1 MPNKE
6 DPMSPYD
13 SSLAVAAP
21 LPETA
26 APPSGERITLE
37 TRFGTF
43 EVDPSRAI
51 EMPQGPIG
59 FAEMQRFALL
69 DAPGAP
75 DATFKL
81 YQSLDDPGLTF
92 VVVPLAE
99 ESEIIDEAD
108 LAAACEAFCIAR
120 ADAAFLLIATFR
132 PSAGGRPEATVNLKA
147 PVVLDTVH
155 RVARQVVFAGDRYPM
170 RHPLT

>member
-1 MPNKE
+1 MPDKE

-13 SSLAVAAP
+13 SSLALAEP
-21 LPETA
+21 LPDVA
-26 APPSGERITLE
+26 PSGADRMTLE

-43 EVDPSRAI
+43 EVDPARAI

-69 DAPGAP
+69 DAPGAAEGP
-75 DATFKL
+75 FKL

-99 ESEIIDEAD
+99 ESEAIDEAD
-108 LAAACEAFCIAR
+108 LAAACEAYCIAR
-120 ADAAFLLIATFR
+120 DNAAFLLIATFR
-132 PSAGGRPEATVNLKA
+132 PGADGTPEATVNLKA
-147 PVVLDTVH
+147 PIVLDTVH

-170 RHPLT
+170 RHPLG